1 MKFMKVVLLSL
12 SAMDTLDILDTLQGS
27 HEPQRWRSNHLEVVT
42 AMAAMNDYMG
52 PDPGKKLKNII
63 ETLTTSGT
71 PALDEAEMKKLKKF
85 CK

>member
-1 MKFMKVVLLSL
+1 
-12 SAMDTLDILDTLQGS
+12 
-27 HEPQRWRSNHLEVVT
+27 
-42 AMAAMNDYMG
+42 MAAINDYMG